1 MDTWDLETKSKLK
14 ERGFKIAS
22 RTSSDTSLDIHSI
35 EAMHKQH
42 AIYA

>member
-1 MDTWDLETKSKLK
+1 MDTWDLATKSKLK
-14 ERGFKIAS
+14 RGFKIAS